1 MFFKY
6 CNKINIYYFKKKR
19 DYFCDYFLDD
29 INNNQVDY
37 RGYCN
42 LKYNHSCPT
51 NCEHCG
57 SDDGSLANKY
67 MINASTP
74 IKPISNLPFVI
85 NRPTQKYLIFYDFK
99 EYFLLKV
106 KRNNN
111 YEEFY
116 SYLKI

>member
-1 MFFKY
+1 M
-6 CNKINIYYFKKKR
+6 
-19 DYFCDYFLDD
+19 
-29 INNNQVDY
+29 
-37 RGYCN
+37 
-42 LKYNHSCPT
+42 T
-51 NCEHCG
+51 
-57 SDDGSLANKY
+57 
-67 MINASTP
+67 NASTP